1 MITWWDSSC
10 VFTDGTLECVKVI
23 FIWLHDG
30 ILAVCTDG
38 RCDSV
43 NVILK

>member
-30 ILAVCTDG
+30 ILAVCLPTVG
-38 RCDSV
+38 V
-43 NVILK
+43 TVLM